1 MYIRSKGVL
10 VLGLLFF
17 LSAGCSSTDSFDR
30 VSTIFTSSFSDR
42 EQSVSIQSSDI
53 EYAFTQKDQHPEKLL
68 IQVIDDAQDTLDISI
83 YSLTERNITNS
94 IINAQQRGV
103 KVRVITDRSQSE
115 GESQAERIHQLL
127 DKGIEVKENT
137 HSGLMHHKTTIADRS
152 VVTTGSFN
160 YSTAATKYNDEVLV
174 VIHDNA
180 IAEYWSDVFQEMW
193 LDQERYAAV
202 SL

>member
-1 MYIRSKGVL
+1 M
-10 VLGLLFF
+10 
-17 LSAGCSSTDSFDR
+17 
-30 VSTIFTSSFSDR
+30 
-42 EQSVSIQSSDI
+42 
-53 EYAFTQKDQHPEKLL
+53 
-68 IQVIDDAQDTLDISI
+68 IDDAQDTLDISI